1 MYIGKNMEINY
12 TEPVVVS
19 LLFLF
24 IFLLFYLYKHEN
36 KYIINILSWQYKTEQ
51 AKLEKD
57 TRLQDW
63 LILILLVFLIVIM
76 GVKLLTFTVI
86 ISDSMKPE
94 FQRGDMVLMQ
104 TIFKEPQVGD
114 IITFSAEDTQ
124 YGITHRV
131 VSVDGSIT
139 TRGDNNPYKDNYET
153 TQDKVLLKAIIVNNH
168 PIVIKGL
175 GSLFIT
181 DYSKQG
187 TIYKY
192 GDQFTFLQQLSAT
205 IRAWG
210 YVITIIALLAYIM
223 SMKK

>member
-24 IFLLFYLYKHEN
+24 IFLLFFLYKHEN
-36 KYIINILSWQYKTEQ
+36 KHLINILSWQYKVEP

-63 LILILLVFLIVIM
+63 LFLILLLVLIFVM
-76 GVKLLTFTVI
+76 GLKFLTFTVI

-104 TIFKEPQVGD
+104 AIFKEPKIGD

-131 VSVDGSIT
+131 VSIEGSII
-139 TRGDNNPYKDNYET
+139 TRGDNNPYNDNYKT
-153 TQDKVLLKAIIVNNH
+153 SKDRVLLKAITFNDH

-175 GSLFIT
+175 GALFIT